1 MMTPVK
7 IARGNGNTLMNRF
20 EGKVAIVT
28 GAASGIGKACA
39 ERLGAEGA
47 KLFCLDMNAASLAAL
62 AEECEAAGM
71 TITTATC
78 DISNEAAVNQAVA
91 DCLAK
96 YGSIDVLIHM
106 AGVLR
111 FDNTHELD
119 LAGWQRLIDV
129 NVTGTFLLN
138 KAVLPHLV
146 ESQGNIVNAAS
157 TAALS
162 GLPYGAAYSA
172 SKGAVLMFT
181 KAIAVEYGKRG
192 VRANCVCPG
201 DIKTNMTN
209 DIPFPEGMDMKLLGR
224 TMSLLGPTGP
234 DAVSNVV
241 AMLASYEGRH
251 INGESIRVDGATLA

>member
-1 MMTPVK
+1 
-7 IARGNGNTLMNRF
+7 MNRF
-20 EGKVAIVT
+20 ENKVAIIT
-28 GAASGIGKACA
+28 GAGSGIGKACA
-39 ERLGAEGA
+39 ERLGEEGA
-47 KLFCLDMNAASLAAL
+47 KLYCLDMNTDSLATLSA
-62 AEECEAAGM
+62 ECEAKGI

-78 DISNEAAVNQAVA
+78 DISDEAAVNSAVD
-91 DCLAK
+91 DCLSR
-96 YGSIDVLIHM
+96 YGAIDVLVHM
-106 AGVLR
+106 AGMLR
-111 FDNTHELD
+111 FDNTHELE
-119 LAGWQRLIDV
+119 LEGWQRLINV

-209 DIPFPEGMDMKLLGR
+209 DIPFPEDMDMKLLGR
-224 TMSLLGPTGP
+224 TMSLCGPTGP